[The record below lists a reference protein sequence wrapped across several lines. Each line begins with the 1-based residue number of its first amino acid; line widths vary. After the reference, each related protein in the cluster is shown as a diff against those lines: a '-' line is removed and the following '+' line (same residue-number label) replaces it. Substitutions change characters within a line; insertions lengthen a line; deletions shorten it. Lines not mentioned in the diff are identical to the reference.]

1 VFIHKQEKPQNW
13 MIDILNADSKN
24 FHRSGRGSITKKSN
38 VFFKSQKKK
47 LQNPIHPM
55 KSMIIYIDG
64 KYLPEDQAKIS
75 VFDHG
80 FLYGD
85 GVFEGIRAY
94 NGRVFRLK
102 EHLDRLYDSA
112 KTIDLQPPFSKE
124 EMAEVIC
131 EVLRKNGLTNAYIRP
146 IISRGVGDLGLD
158 PRKCPKPSVVV
169 IATSWGAMYGDLY
182 DKGLKAVTVSI
193 RRNPAD
199 ALPPNVKSLN
209 YLNNI
214 LAKIEANYKGGDE
227 AIFFDTNGYI
237 SEGSGDNLYIVKNG
251 EIITPPTLN
260 NLRGITRMVL
270 LELAKSLGI
279 TVKEQNIGYFDL
291 YSADEMI
298 CTGTAAEVAP
308 ITWVDGRTIGTG
320 KPGPVTRQ
328 LMAAFKTVTEIEGY
342 PINKK

>member
-1 VFIHKQEKPQNW
+1 MMTIS
-13 MIDILNADSKN
+13 DS
-24 FHRSGRGSITKKSN
+24 
-38 VFFKSQKKK
+38 KKK
-47 LQNPIHPM
+47 LQNPVHPTHT
-55 KSMIIYIDG
+55 MIIYIDG
-64 KYLPEDQAKIS
+64 KYLPDDQAKIS

-94 NGRVFRLK
+94 NGKIFRLK

-112 KTIDLQPPFSKE
+112 KTIDLLPPLSKE
-124 EMAEVIC
+124 EMTEVLC
-131 EVLRKNGLTNAYIRP
+131 EVLRRNNLTNAYIRP

-158 PRKCPKPSVVV
+158 PRKCPKPSVIV

-182 DKGLKAVTVSI
+182 DKGLRAVTVSV
-193 RRNPAD
+193 RRNPAE

-237 SEGSGDNLYIVKNG
+237 SEGSGDNLYVVKNG

-279 TVKEQNIGYFDL
+279 TVKEQNIGYFDI
-291 YSADEMI
+291 YTADEMI

-328 LMAAFKTVTEIEGY
+328 LMAAFKTVTETEGHS
-342 PINKK
+342 INKK